1 MDAQFRINCLLAM
14 EELRMAPMEEL
25 SFRWEIY
32 LFIFNWV
39 KLILKG
45 AVIITN
51 GMDGAVGLIPNV
63 IVNNTTNDNSANV
76 ETGPKNVEAI
86 EAKPHEVQID
96 FFY

>member
-1 MDAQFRINCLLAM
+1 
-14 EELRMAPMEEL
+14 MAPMEEL

-63 IVNNTTNDNSANV
+63 IDNNTTNDNSANV

-96 FFY
+96 FFLLNE